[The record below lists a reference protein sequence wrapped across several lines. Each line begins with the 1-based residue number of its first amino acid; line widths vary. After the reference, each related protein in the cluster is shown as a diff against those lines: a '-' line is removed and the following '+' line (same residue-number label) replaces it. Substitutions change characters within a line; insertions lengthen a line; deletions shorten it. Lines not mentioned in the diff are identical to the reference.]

1 MELQLFGINHKT
13 SNVSEREQFIINESS
28 QILLDSFLKE
38 KFKDRIDSFFAISTC
53 NRTEVYLVAEPGL
66 AKNIFKETI
75 NFFGTKGIPSKSF
88 YFLFNQDALIHMC
101 KVASGIDSQV
111 LGEQEILGQF
121 KKAIKIAK
129 NNNIAKPKLLSYTKK
144 VIEIVKRVRTKTDIG
159 LNPLSVSGLSLNL
172 VKNIFED
179 PQSQNI
185 LVLGAGSLA
194 HAIIDELIKKGI
206 TNISAVNRSIKKITI
221 TDGFEII
228 PSSLDQLHNE
238 LEKADIVIASAATD
252 LPLIGKGSIENA
264 LRARRNKPMLLID
277 LSVPRNIEEEIKN
290 IEQAYLFSIDD
301 IEKITQDNY
310 GQRVIEAEKA
320 LNIIVIESQKALSSI
335 QEKLFKDETQHKL
348 ELFLNQLSDEEIE
361 RFKSAEDL
369 KQMLMNIAIIKS
381 IREVVAQLNGKSVFK
396 VLKFE
401 SGVHRVQRVP
411 ETESQGRIHTSTCTV
426 AILPE
431 VEEVQD
437 IAIDK
442 NDLRVDTFRASGA
455 GGQHVNKTDSAVRL
469 THIPS
474 GLVVEC
480 QDGRS
485 QHKNKEK
492 ALSLLASKLKQQ
504 EIESQQES
512 IASERKILV
521 GTGDR
526 SEKIRTY
533 NFPQGRMTDHRIK
546 LTQHN
551 LDQIMDGDIKTICD
565 ALLAENQLAM
575 LSQLESE

>member
-264 LRARRNKPMLLID
+264 LRVRRNKPMLLID
-277 LSVPRNIEEEIKN
+277 LSVPRNIE
-290 IEQAYLFSIDD
+290 
-301 IEKITQDNY
+301 
-310 GQRVIEAEKA
+310 
-320 LNIIVIESQKALSSI
+320 
-335 QEKLFKDETQHKL
+335 
-348 ELFLNQLSDEEIE
+348 
-361 RFKSAEDL
+361 
-369 KQMLMNIAIIKS
+369 
-381 IREVVAQLNGKSVFK
+381 
-396 VLKFE
+396 
-401 SGVHRVQRVP
+401 
-411 ETESQGRIHTSTCTV
+411 
-426 AILPE
+426 
-431 VEEVQD
+431 
-437 IAIDK
+437 
-442 NDLRVDTFRASGA
+442 
-455 GGQHVNKTDSAVRL
+455 
-469 THIPS
+469 
-474 GLVVEC
+474 
-480 QDGRS
+480 
-485 QHKNKEK
+485 
-492 ALSLLASKLKQQ
+492 
-504 EIESQQES
+504 
-512 IASERKILV
+512 
-521 GTGDR
+521 
-526 SEKIRTY
+526 
-533 NFPQGRMTDHRIK
+533 
-546 LTQHN
+546 
-551 LDQIMDGDIKTICD
+551 
-565 ALLAENQLAM
+565 
-575 LSQLESE
+575 